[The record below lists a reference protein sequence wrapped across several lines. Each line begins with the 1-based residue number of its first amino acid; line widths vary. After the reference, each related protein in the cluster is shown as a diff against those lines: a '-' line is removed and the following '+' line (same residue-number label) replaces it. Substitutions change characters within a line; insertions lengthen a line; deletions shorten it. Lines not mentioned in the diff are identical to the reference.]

1 MEIKKGRELK
11 CLPRDYTIIDIETS
25 GFSPTAD
32 HLIEVGCIKFRDG
45 QEINRYSSLI
55 SPPCKV
61 SAQIEG
67 ITGITNEMLA
77 NAPKFEIIAR
87 ALWDYLADE
96 ILVGHNVTFDISFLY
111 RNFDRVLGL
120 QLVNDYVDTVK
131 LCRTALPDLTSHRLS
146 NICRALNLRMRRHR
160 ALNDCLILSKV
171 IETISVKHSEPVRL
185 VRGQKVAVTEGAP
198 ELLLKADWST
208 SGGVDVDAAVFL
220 LDGTGR
226 ASADSA
232 MIFYNQPRH
241 PSGAVELLHVESGAQ
256 FKIRLSKVVAEKID
270 LTLTIYDADA
280 RRHTFK
286 NLVGLNVSVCDA
298 VTGAEL
304 IRYEPAEDYSCETA
318 IVLCELYRHGAQWKF
333 HAIGSGFSGGLSAL
347 VRNYGLEVKEK
358 KESITALIASKAKA
372 EVKMLAALRG
382 CTMSELVNDALL
394 EYLEG
399 HREELNDAL
408 TSRLK

>member
-1 MEIKKGRELK
+1 
-11 CLPRDYTIIDIETS
+11 
-25 GFSPTAD
+25 
-32 HLIEVGCIKFRDG
+32 
-45 QEINRYSSLI
+45 
-55 SPPCKV
+55 
-61 SAQIEG
+61 
-67 ITGITNEMLA
+67 
-77 NAPKFEIIAR
+77 
-87 ALWDYLADE
+87 
-96 ILVGHNVTFDISFLY
+96 
-111 RNFDRVLGL
+111 
-120 QLVNDYVDTVK
+120 
-131 LCRTALPDLTSHRLS
+131 
-146 NICRALNLRMRRHR
+146 
-160 ALNDCLILSKV
+160 
-171 IETISVKHSEPVRL
+171 
-185 VRGQKVAVTEGAP
+185 
-198 ELLLKADWST
+198 
-208 SGGVDVDAAVFL
+208 VFL

-256 FKIRLSKVVAEKID
+256 FKIRLSKVGAEKID
-270 LTLTIYDADA
+270 LTLTIYDAEA
-280 RRHTFK
+280 RRHTFN
-286 NLVGLNVSVCDA
+286 NLAGLKVRVCDA
-298 VTGAEL
+298 ATGAEL